1 MCLNED
7 NPLYSHGK
15 AVYDLFNSK
24 RHCIITM
31 YVIEPRVILYLWHA
45 QYHRKELSTEEDTC
59 CAQKQLI
66 ISDGVKMK
74 CNVMHAVK
82 G

>member
-1 MCLNED
+1 
-7 NPLYSHGK
+7 
-15 AVYDLFNSK
+15 
-24 RHCIITM
+24 M